1 MKRTLLA
8 LCLSLVAGL
17 AFAGDVTR
25 SNGYEAATLC
35 PKAVPRSATASPVV
49 DAATPAPAPTPAA
62 RARSTGGGG
71 GAMAPHLTSP
81 RWHSLLPGMF
91 R

>member
-25 SNGYEAATLC
+25 SSGEGANLC
-35 PKAVPRSATASPVV
+35 PKAVPRTAAAAPIIDAGTPV
-49 DAATPAPAPTPAA
+49 PAPTPAVRA
-62 RARSTGGGG
+62 RATGGGG
-71 GAMAPHLTSP
+71 GALSTHMTSP
-81 RWHSLLPGMF
+81 RWHTLLPGMF